1 MRKPSSISTSLS
13 TNIPIINKYLTTHWD
28 LLKCR
33 QATCRF
39 CLPGC
44 KSHLFRIRP
53 NRLRQDLHHERK
65 CQNGSLRLVHSRCY
79 WHFRLLEWCNMLLT
93 QPRFRHLTAKLS
105 FFEIYCG
112 KLFDLLN
119 KRSELTL
126 REDNKSNINII
137 GLEETPVDTLE
148 KFQ

>member
-1 MRKPSSISTSLS
+1 
-13 TNIPIINKYLTTHWD
+13 
-28 LLKCR
+28 
-33 QATCRF
+33 
-39 CLPGC
+39 
-44 KSHLFRIRP
+44 
-53 NRLRQDLHHERK
+53 
-65 CQNGSLRLVHSRCY
+65 
-79 WHFRLLEWCNMLLT
+79 MLLM